1 MFTLKKANKTK
12 PKHLLVIRLSAM
24 GDVALMAPV
33 LNALAQQHPQVSITL
48 LTLEKWA
55 PIFAHIPGLKLHF
68 AHPKTT
74 HRGLGGLWKLSREIA
89 AVRPSAIADLH
100 HVLRSKIIRFFLKP
114 LRLQTAVIDKGR
126 AEKKALTA
134 FSNKNFRPLTHT
146 TARYAAVFESL
157 GYPLLLAKEALL
169 PRPTKPKPTKP
180 NPAIPQPDR
189 KEIMTRET
197 MQQCLEVIKTT
208 GAHTLDLTGGAPEM
222 NPDFRW
228 FVEKASA
235 AGVKDFIVRSNL
247 TIIRANKKYHDLP
260 EFFAKHGVHV
270 VSSLPHYTQGKT
282 DKQRGDGVF
291 NSSIEALKS
300 LNRVGYGKPGSPLK
314 LDLVYNPSGAFLPGD
329 QKAMEQDF
337 KKALWEDFGI
347 EFHALF
353 AITNLPIA
361 RFLDYLVASGNFEDY
376 MYALVD
382 AYNPAAVSGV
392 MCTNT
397 LSVSWDGYLYD
408 CDFNQMLG
416 LKVAS
421 KAKHISEYQEDLLAE
436 RDIVISQHCYGCT
449 AGAGSS
455 CQGTVA

>member
-1 MFTLKKANKTK
+1 MATKSLKAIG
-12 PKHLLVIRLSAM
+12 HQ
-24 GDVALMAPV
+24 
-33 LNALAQQHPQVSITL
+33 LAQTQKQLDL
-48 LTLEKWA
+48 LQSGPFKEGELPLFKDKIAQTGQFPLRAKTLE
-55 PIFAHIPGLKLHF
+55 ILQINMGYMCNQVCAHC
-68 AHPKTT
+68 
-74 HRGLGGLWKLSREIA
+74 
-89 AVRPSAIADLH
+89 
-100 HVLRSKIIRFFLKP
+100 HVD
-114 LRLQTAVIDKGR
+114 AG
-126 AEKKALTA
+126 
-134 FSNKNFRPLTHT
+134 
-146 TARYAAVFESL
+146 
-157 GYPLLLAKEALL
+157 
-169 PRPTKPKPTKP
+169 
-180 NPAIPQPDR
+180 PDR
-189 KEIMTRET
+189 KEIMNRET
-197 MQQCLEVIKTT
+197 MQQCLGVIAQT

-228 FVEKASA
+228 FVEAASA

-270 VSSLPHYTQGKT
+270 VSSMPHYTQGKT

-291 NSSIEALKS
+291 NASIEALKM
-300 LNRVGYGKPGSPLK
+300 LNKVGYGMPGSDLK
-314 LDLVYNPSGAFLPGD
+314 LDLVYNPSGAYLPGD
-329 QKAMEQDF
+329 QAALEKDF
-337 KKALWEDFGI
+337 KKALDADFGI
-347 EFHALF
+347 QFNALF
-353 AITNLPIA
+353 AITNLPIS

-382 AYNPAAVSGV
+382 AYNPEAVAGV

-421 KAKHISEYQEDLLAE
+421 KARHIKDYDTSLLE
-436 RDIVISQHCYGCT
+436 GREVVISQHCYGCT